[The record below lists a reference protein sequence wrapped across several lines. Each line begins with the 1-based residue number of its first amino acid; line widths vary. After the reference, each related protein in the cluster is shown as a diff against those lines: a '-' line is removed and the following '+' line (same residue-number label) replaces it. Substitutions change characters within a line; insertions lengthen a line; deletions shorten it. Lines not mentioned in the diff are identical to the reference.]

1 MTPPQELLPSE
12 KADERLV
19 VGIFRNALGMFLDAE
34 FRMTNSTLGILK
46 WEEIWL
52 VWIVIV
58 WLVQVGIDL
67 RVDAGE

>member
-1 MTPPQELLPSE
+1 MTPPQELLLSE

-19 VGIFRNALGMFLDAE
+19 VGIFRNTLGIFLDAE
-34 FRMTNSTLGILK
+34 FRMTSNSTLEIIK

-58 WLVQVGIDL
+58 
-67 RVDAGE
+67 

>member
-1 MTPPQELLPSE
+1 MTPPQELLLSE

-19 VGIFRNALGMFLDAE
+19 VGIFRNALGIFLDAE
-34 FRMTNSTLGILK
+34 FRMTSNSTLEIIK

-58 WLVQVGIDL
+58 
-67 RVDAGE
+67 